1 MTKKCDLG
9 RSCSPKWI
17 EELQA
22 YVPSKRPGEAI
33 THVEVMIP
41 RTNRVSVR
49 MEKMK
54 NMEG

>member
-9 RSCSPKWI
+9 RSCSP
-17 EELQA
+17 
-22 YVPSKRPGEAI
+22 KRPGEAI